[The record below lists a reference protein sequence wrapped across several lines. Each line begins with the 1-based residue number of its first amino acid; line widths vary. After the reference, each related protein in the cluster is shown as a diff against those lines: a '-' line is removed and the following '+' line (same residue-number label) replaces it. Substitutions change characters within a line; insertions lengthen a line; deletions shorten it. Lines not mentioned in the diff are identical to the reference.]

1 MIPDNARGLC
11 ITAAAGLLAVIVDY
25 TFILRI
31 SEGAWRVMTVYI
43 PDYPVPVID
52 EESFFRFIRSVSE
65 GLTHLWWQLIAET
78 VYYMRSNQRQ
88 KIVSTF
94 RPNIQLWI
102 PFATTQR
109 KMYRAHDPKISF

>member
-52 EESFFRFIRSVSE
+52 EE
-65 GLTHLWWQLIAET
+65 
-78 VYYMRSNQRQ
+78 
-88 KIVSTF
+88 
-94 RPNIQLWI
+94 
-102 PFATTQR
+102 
-109 KMYRAHDPKISF
+109 